1 MTHRPTM
8 TPRRLVVASFSV
20 LALVGGVLAAPSLA
34 TAAPAGVP
42 DAASKIAPEVAASLA
57 GDVVAPYWIRF
68 VSRADLS
75 PAKQISDWDARGQ
88 AVFDALNATAAAS
101 QGSIKALLDGRG
113 TEYQAFYATNAI
125 YVESGDLGL
134 ATEVARHPEV
144 AQILAPT
151 VYEAPAP
158 IGRVATPDTAQAVEW
173 GVQNV
178 KAPQVW
184 SGFGNRG
191 EGIVVANID
200 TGVQYTHP
208 ALVNQY
214 RGNKG
219 GGTFRHNYNWLAASG
234 SSPFP
239 VDTNGH
245 GTHTMGTMAGDDGGS
260 NQIGVAPKVKWI
272 TANGCNTCSDS
283 DLIQSGQW
291 MLAPT
296 KTNGTDPKARKRPH
310 IVNNSWGSGSPSNDP
325 FMEDVILAWEASGI
339 FGQWSNG
346 NAGPSCSSS
355 GSPGSRIATYSAGA
369 YDINNNIAS
378 FSSRGPGQSGQVKPN
393 IAAPGVN
400 VRSSFPGSSYGAIS
414 GTSMASPHVAGAIA
428 LLWSEV
434 PSVERDIDATR
445 ALLDDTALN
454 VSNTSCGGTADDNN
468 VWGEGRLDA
477 LALVTA
483 GQALARE

>member
-8 TPRRLVVASFSV
+8 TPRRLVVASFSA

-42 DAASKIAPEVAASLA
+42 DGASKIAPEVAASLA
-57 GDVVAPYWIRF
+57 GDASAPYWIRF

-88 AVFDALNATAAAS
+88 AVFDALNATADAS
-101 QGSIKALLDGRG
+101 QGSVKSLLDGRG
-113 TEYQAFYATNAI
+113 VDYRAFYATNAI
-125 YVESGDLGL
+125 FVESGDLAL
-134 ATEVARHPEV
+134 ASEVARHPEV
-144 AQILAPT
+144 AQILAP
-151 VYEAPAP
+151 VKYEAPAP
-158 IGRVATPDTAQAVEW
+158 VARETAPDTTDAVEW
-173 GVQNV
+173 GVQNI

-184 SGFGNRG
+184 SNFANRG
-191 EGIVVANID
+191 EGIVIANID
-200 TGVQYTHP
+200 TGVQYNHP

-214 RGNKG
+214 RGRKATG
-219 GGTFRHNYNWLAASG
+219 GFNHNYDWFDAYGSASA
-234 SSPFP
+234 PF
-239 VDTNGH
+239 DTNGH
-245 GTHTMGTMAGDDGGS
+245 GTHTMGTMVGDDGGV
-260 NQIGVAPKVKWI
+260 NQIGVAPKAKWI
-272 TANGCNTCSDS
+272 TANGCCQSNAG
-283 DLIQSGQW
+283 LIESGQW

-296 KTNGTDPKARKRPH
+296 KLNGSRPKAAKRPH
-310 IVNNSWGSGSPSNDP
+310 IVNNSWGTSSPSNDP

-346 NAGPSCSSS
+346 NSGSSCSTS

-369 YDINNNIAS
+369 YDINNVIAS
-378 FSSRGPGQSGQVKPN
+378 FSARGPGQSGDIKPN

-400 VRSSFPGSSYGAIS
+400 VRSSTPGNSYSNFS

-434 PSVERDIDATR
+434 PSFARNIDATR
-445 ALLDDTALN
+445 ALLDDTAIN